1 MLRSALEAMLG
12 SGASLAGLTF
22 TSVPGCSA
30 AATPR
35 AQLQQSRAAPL
46 SASPPPP
53 GPPPASAAQSATLQI
68 SVQAT
73 TLAGAQALTT
83 LLNNAQSSSS
93 AASALAGAFQAAGL
107 NTTSLAVSAVVLTQ
121 NPNAAA
127 SPPTTAAART
137 SSRLLPLLALLCLL
151 LMLCCGVVM
160 LLRRR
165 AGQQV
170 VPFAMTVAL
179 SWPQDSQDPT
189 SLAMA
194 VSRVVRVEQPQGGV
208 PVPLPR
214 IMRHK
219 LQPALTA
226 ALCAE
231 AGVSRVQLL
240 DCEATWRDG
249 SLKPPVLRLT
259 AHAVFARK
267 AGAAAPPD
275 ADEEGGCETVE
286 QRVARFMPL
295 LKARA
300 ERRRKLAPHAAITVA
315 LRVQDCC
322 GDVRAV
328 WMWLGPP
335 EPRGLAAGL
344 SGSSAGDM
352 LEHAA
357 PQEADEPASRTE
369 PPMLEPPRRAV
380 PRAQRKFAELL
391 PATPIGA
398 LGELPRTAPAAEAGA
413 VAVALPDA
421 VQAPQPAEPEPAPE
435 CQHVSVPFSSG
446 DEAAPPEAQEPLRP
460 DYTPAE
466 PEPHAPDFTYFVREF
481 FKAY

>member
-1 MLRSALEAMLG
+1 MLRSALQAMLG
-12 SGASLAGLTF
+12 SSASLAGLTV

-46 SASPPPP
+46 AASPPPP
-53 GPPPASAAQSATLQI
+53 QPPASAAQSATLQI

-93 AASALAGAFQAAGL
+93 AATALAGAFQAAGL
-107 NTTSLAVSAVVLTQ
+107 NTTSLAVSAVALTQ
-121 NPNAAA
+121 NPAAAAA
-127 SPPTTAAART
+127 SPPTTAVAGT
-137 SSRLLPLLALLCLL
+137 SSRLLPLPALLCLL
-151 LMLCCGVVM
+151 LILCCCGVV

-170 VPFAMTVAL
+170 VPFALTVAL

-194 VSRVVRVEQPQGGV
+194 VSRVVRAEQPQGRV

-214 IMRHK
+214 IMRRK
-219 LQPALTA
+219 LQPALSA

-240 DCEATWRDG
+240 GCEATWRDG

-267 AGAAAPPD
+267 AGTAAPPD

-315 LRVQDCC
+315 LRGQDCC

-328 WMWLGPP
+328 WLWLGPP

-344 SGSSAGDM
+344 SGSSAGDK

-357 PQEADEPASRTE
+357 PQHADEPASRTE
-369 PPMLEPPRRAV
+369 PPMLAPPRRAV
-380 PRAQRKFAELL
+380 PRLQRKYAELL

-398 LGELPRTAPAAEAGA
+398 LGELPRTVPAAEAGV
-413 VAVALPDA
+413 VAVALPD
-421 VQAPQPAEPEPAPE
+421 VVHAPQPAEPEPAPE
-435 CQHVSVPFSSG
+435 CKHVSVPFSSG
-446 DEAAPPEAQEPLRP
+446 DEAAPPETQELRP